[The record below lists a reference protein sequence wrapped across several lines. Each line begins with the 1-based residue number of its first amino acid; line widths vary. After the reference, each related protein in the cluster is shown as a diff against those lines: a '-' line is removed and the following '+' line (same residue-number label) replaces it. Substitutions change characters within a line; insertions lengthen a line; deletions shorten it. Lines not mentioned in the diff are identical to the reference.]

1 MSIIVRSG
9 TWPRSTGSPRRRN
22 PRNIKFDGAMW
33 SVAHNF
39 LAIALSRIDMRQLIA
54 DAVAFKLNL
63 AMEHEDEE
71 VDKMW
76 NAIGRPCLN
85 ITSKYAMR
93 IR

>member
-1 MSIIVRSG
+1 
-9 TWPRSTGSPRRRN
+9 
-22 PRNIKFDGAMW
+22 MW

-39 LAIALSRIDMRQLIA
+39 LVIALSGIDMRYLIA
-54 DAVAFKLNL
+54 DAVAFKSNL
-63 AMEHEDEE
+63 AIDHEDEE

-76 NAIGRPCLN
+76 DDIGRPCLN